1 MSLQKRVIFVSILI
15 VILGAGAWWY
25 QRSRT
30 ATGPQLGQEEGVL
43 PQELRPYAHVFTFEN
58 LDPNLPDAAR
68 EKYFERFTLATNAL
82 RKDPTAFNAW
92 LELGKVH
99 KNLNAF
105 EKARDCW
112 VRLGEISPLNSI
124 SFGNVGDL
132 YAWFL
137 HDAPRGEEA
146 YLQAIKNEPDEINF
160 RRNLAEIYAKLMYPD
175 LKNPEHLLKQKEKIV
190 PLLDEAIEKATADI
204 EKAEM
209 AALLGSYFRDWGD
222 NASAIA
228 WYKKALVIDPKYPN
242 RNILQEEIT
251 KLSQNIKK

>member
-1 MSLQKRVIFVSILI
+1 MLALVV
-15 VILGAGAWWY
+15 GGGAWWY
-25 QRSRT
+25 QQEMKKN
-30 ATGPQLGQEEGVL
+30 AGPQLGQEEGAL
-43 PQELRPYAHVFTFEN
+43 PQELRPFAHVFVFEN
-58 LDPNLPDAAR
+58 LDPNLPEAAR

-82 RKDPTAFNAW
+82 RQDPTAFNAW
-92 LELGKVH
+92 LELGKMH

-112 VRLGEISPLNSI
+112 VRLGEVSPMNSI
-124 SFGNVGDL
+124 SFGNLGDL

-146 YLQAIKNEPDEINF
+146 YLQAIKNEPDDINF

-190 PLLDEAIEKATADI
+190 SLLEEAIEKATADI

-222 NASAIA
+222 NLNAIA
-228 WYKKALVIDPKYPN
+228 WYKKALAIDPQYPN
-242 RNILQEEIT
+242 RNILQEEIA
-251 KLSQNIKK
+251 KLSQDIKK